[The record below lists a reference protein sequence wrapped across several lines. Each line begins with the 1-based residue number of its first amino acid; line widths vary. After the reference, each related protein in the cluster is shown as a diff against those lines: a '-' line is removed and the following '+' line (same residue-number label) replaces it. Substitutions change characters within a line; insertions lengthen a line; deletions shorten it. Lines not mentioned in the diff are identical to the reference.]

1 LVKTYKNYFQGP
13 LLKKKK
19 KKKKNKKKKKK
30 KNLARQ
36 GKRERSNG
44 QTTPLRKKRI
54 QRRVP

>member
-19 KKKKNKKKKKK
+19 KKKKKK